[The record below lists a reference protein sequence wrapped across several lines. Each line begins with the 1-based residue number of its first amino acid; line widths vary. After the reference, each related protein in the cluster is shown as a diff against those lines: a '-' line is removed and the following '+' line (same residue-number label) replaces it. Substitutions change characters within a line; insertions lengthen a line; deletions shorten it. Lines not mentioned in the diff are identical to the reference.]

1 MYSRGTGTPS
11 SINSRSDSV
20 RLNTGISMASSA
32 CVSSGRS
39 QSSGRGVAQLSMLL
53 RRLRGDDVG
62 AQCPGGGGGS
72 ARRSKGVSQLHT
84 EDSESSDVSDPVS
97 ESL

>member
-1 MYSRGTGTPS
+1 
-11 SINSRSDSV
+11 
-20 RLNTGISMASSA
+20 MASRA

-53 RRLRGDDVG
+53 RRLSGDDAG
-62 AQCPGGGGGS
+62 AQSPGGGGGS
-72 ARRSKGVSQLHT
+72 AWRSLGVSQLQT
-84 EDSESSDVSDPVS
+84 EDSESSEVSDPVS